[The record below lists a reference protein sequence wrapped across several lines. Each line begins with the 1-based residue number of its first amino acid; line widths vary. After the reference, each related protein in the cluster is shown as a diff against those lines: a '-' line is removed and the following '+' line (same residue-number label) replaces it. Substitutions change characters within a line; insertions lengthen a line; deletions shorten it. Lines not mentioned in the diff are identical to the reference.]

1 MLYLL
6 SRCDITS
13 MIDSSK
19 TVSVDNGWK
28 IKKIGGETLPRLW
41 HCRLG
46 HISRGRIKC
55 LIK

>member
-6 SRCDITS
+6 SRFDITS

-28 IKKIGGETLPRLW
+28 IKKIGGETSPRSW

-46 HISRGRIKC
+46 HFRGGE
-55 LIK
+55 